1 MAGSFISV
9 DVTGQDSIQRELNRL
24 LEKGTQLEP
33 ALREIGEYLI
43 ESTQVRFTQMQSP
56 EGVPWQALSKKTLAK
71 KKRPDRILTES
82 GTLADT
88 LTYQLNHNQLMFG
101 TNLEYGATH
110 QFGRDEANIPARPYI
125 GINREDQTEILEI
138 LRHHLVS
145 A

>member
-1 MAGSFISV
+1 MAGNFISV
-9 DVTGQDSIQRELNRL
+9 DVIGRDSLQRELNRL
-24 LEKGTQLEP
+24 LEKGTHLEP

-43 ESTQVRFTQMQSP
+43 ESTQLRFTQMQSP

-88 LTYQLNHNQLMFG
+88 LTYQTNHNQLMFG